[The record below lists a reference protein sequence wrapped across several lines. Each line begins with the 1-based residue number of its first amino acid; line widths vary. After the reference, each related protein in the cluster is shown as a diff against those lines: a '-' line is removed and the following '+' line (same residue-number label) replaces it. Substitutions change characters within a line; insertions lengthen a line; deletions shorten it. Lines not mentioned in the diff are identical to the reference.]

1 MQTRQLGNTDLHLT
15 TVGLG
20 TWGISGGHWP
30 FGWGEQ
36 DENEAVAAIVR
47 AVELGINWIDTA
59 PVYGDGRSEELVAK
73 ALKQIGSAD
82 RPIIATKC
90 SRVFQ
95 PDGTIDGVLK
105 KESVLAECDA
115 SLKRLG
121 VDTIDLYQIH
131 WPIPEE
137 DIEEG
142 WGALVELKEAGKVR
156 HIGVSNFNVDHLKRV
171 GEIHPVASLQP
182 PYSMIAS
189 GIEEETLPYCGKENI
204 GVICYSP
211 MCKGLLTGKFTK
223 ERAEELPEDDHRS
236 RDLKFQEPQL
246 SVNLSLVENLKTIA
260 NQHDRSV
267 AELAIAWTLRRKEM
281 TSAIV
286 GARRPSQI
294 EQTAAAGDWVL
305 TADEIKQIDDWMS
318 ERARKLEELGATET
332 GRV

>member
-1 MQTRQLGNTDLHLT
+1 MQTRQLGNSDLHLT
-15 TVGLG
+15 TIGLG

-47 AVELGINWIDTA
+47 ALELGINWIDTA
-59 PVYGDGRSEELVAK
+59 PVYGNGRSEELVAK
-73 ALKQIGSAD
+73 ALQQIGASD
-82 RPIIATKC
+82 RPILATKC

-95 PDGTIDGVLK
+95 PDGSIDGVLK
-105 KESVLAECDA
+105 KESVIDECHQ

-131 WPIPEE
+131 WPIPED

-142 WGALVELKEAGKVR
+142 WDALVELKEAGKVR
-156 HIGVSNFNVDHLKRV
+156 HIGVSNFNAEHLKRV
-171 GEIHPVASLQP
+171 GSIHPVTSLQP
-182 PYSMIAS
+182 PYSMIAPE
-189 GIEEETLPYCGKENI
+189 IEDETLPYCGQEKI

-211 MCKGLLTGKFTK
+211 MCKGLLTGSFTK
-223 ERAEELPEDDHRS
+223 ERATNLPEDDHRS

-246 SVNLSLVENLKTIA
+246 SVNLALVDGLTTIA
-260 NQHDRSV
+260 NRHDRSV
-267 AELAIAWTLRRKEM
+267 AQLAIAWTLRREEV
-281 TSAIV
+281 TAAIV

-294 EQTAAAGDWVL
+294 EGTVAAGDWDL
-305 TADEIKQIDDWMS
+305 TADEIAEIDDLMS
-318 ERARKLEELGATET
+318 ERKRKLEALGATET